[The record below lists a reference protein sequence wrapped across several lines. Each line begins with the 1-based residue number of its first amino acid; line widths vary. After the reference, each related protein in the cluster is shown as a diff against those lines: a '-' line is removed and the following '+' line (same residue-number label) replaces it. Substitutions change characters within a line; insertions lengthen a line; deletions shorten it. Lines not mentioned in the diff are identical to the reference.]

1 LLQIRPKMK
10 KEINETS
17 AEHIT
22 FTADNPANI
31 RKALDRYKN
40 VLVCGIKGMGKITN
54 TVTALKDNTN
64 VYYVGNPYDYEGKRR
79 PGSYE
84 KYLNYISSL
93 KEDIKIVDHIDD
105 LFRIRDEI
113 ILIIDEI
120 YGRREEQL
128 EKIRRIFDIGNI
140 RVIQIVGCLKNMGGL
155 IDKIDLIVE
164 LHPDGAF
171 IIDKDL
177 GRAICRIFGKKHD
190 PGVKG

>member
-1 LLQIRPKMK
+1 MK
-10 KEINETS
+10 KEIKETPG
-17 AEHIT
+17 AQIA

-54 TVTALKDNTN
+54 TITALKDKTN

-84 KYLNYISSL
+84 KYLRYISSL
-93 KEDIKIVDHIDD
+93 KDDVTIVDHIDD
-105 LFRIRDEI
+105 LFRIKNEI

-120 YGRREEQL
+120 YGRREDQL
-128 EKIRRIFDIGNI
+128 EKIRRIFDIGSI
-140 RVIQIVGCLKNMGGL
+140 RVVQIVGCLKNMGSL

-171 IIDKDL
+171 VIDKDL
-177 GRAICRIFGKKHD
+177 GRAICRIFGKKPD
-190 PGVKG
+190 AGARG